1 MKEKLI
7 LAVAALF
14 AAASCARAPDPA
26 AADPAA
32 AEPEPHPLALELP
45 EGAERAAEVID
56 AATLETVVRALS
68 DDAMEGRGPAS
79 AGDARV
85 RQYLI
90 DAMKGLG
97 LAPGMPD
104 GGWEQ
109 PIEMVGVTAHLPE
122 SWIFHR
128 DGAGGELVDLAWWT
142 DYIASSGVQKDEVAI
157 EDAEVVFV
165 GYGIE
170 APEEGWDDFKGVDV
184 AGKILL
190 MMNSDP
196 DWDPA
201 LFAGQRRLYYGRWT
215 YKYESAARHGAAGA
229 ILIHTTPSAG
239 YPFQVVQTSWT
250 GEQFE
255 LPAGDEPRIRIAA
268 WATEDAARRLAALG
282 GHDLDALYQAARNR
296 EFRPMPLGV
305 STSIR
310 FTNTLRPGSH
320 TANLLG
326 LIPGRDPELQDE
338 LVVYTAHHDHLGVGE
353 PDTTGDRIYNGARDN
368 ASGVATVLAAAKAF
382 RAMPQPPRRSVL
394 FLIVAAEEQGLLG
407 SQYYANHPTVHPGR
421 IAANLNFDSSA
432 IFGATRDVPVI
443 GRGKSGL
450 EELLEIAAAR
460 QGRRVVDEPFPDKGY
475 YYRSDQFNFAKIGVP
490 ALYFTAGTDFPG
502 RPPEWGRKM
511 EDDWR
516 ATRYHQ
522 PSDEIYDAWSFDG
535 MVQDA
540 RLAFWVGLAVSE
552 MDDPPGWRPGD
563 EFEAMRERML
573 AEAASR

>member
-157 EDAEVVFV
+157 ENAGVVFV

-368 ASGVATVLAAAKAF
+368 ASGVAMVLGIAKAF
-382 RAMPQPPRRSVL
+382 KALPTPPRRSILML
-394 FLIVAAEEQGLLG
+394 FVAAEEQGLIG
-407 SQYYANHPTVHPGR
+407 SEYYGQYPTFPPGR
-421 IAANLNFDSSA
+421 IAANVNFDSGNIWGETS
-432 IFGATRDVPVI
+432 DVTYI
-443 GRGKSGL
+443 GMGKSSL
-450 EELLEIAAAR
+450 DAVVKQSADY
-460 QGRRVVDEPFPDKGY
+460 QHRVVKGDDFPDRGHF
-475 YYRSDQFNFAKIGVP
+475 YRSDQFSLARIGVP
-490 ALYFTAGTDFPG
+490 AIYLNPG
-502 RPPEWGRKM
+502 VEVVGKPEGWGRAQQ
-511 EDDWR
+511 EDYT
-516 ATRYHQ
+516 AKRYHQ
-522 PSDEIYDAWSFDG
+522 PSDEYEESWNLDG
-535 MVQDA
+535 LVQDA
-540 RLAFWVGLAVSE
+540 KLGFWCGLIVANADQ
-552 MDDPPGWRPGD
+552 MPTWNPGD
-563 EFEAMRERML
+563 EFEAARK
-573 AEAASR
+573 AALQAVQ